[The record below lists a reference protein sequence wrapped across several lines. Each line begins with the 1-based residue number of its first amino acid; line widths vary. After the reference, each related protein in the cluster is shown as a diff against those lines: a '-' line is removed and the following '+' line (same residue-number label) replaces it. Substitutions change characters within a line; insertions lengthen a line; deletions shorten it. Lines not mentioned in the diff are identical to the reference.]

1 MFRLIEKRCGSIE
14 LPSGRTT
21 YVALQH
27 RAKARWGPRHKKKRN
42 VSMFVSMMNGLDRT
56 LMIAAV
62 VMAALPIAA
71 LVAGGAFA

>member
-1 MFRLIEKRCGSIE
+1 
-14 LPSGRTT
+14 
-21 YVALQH
+21 
-27 RAKARWGPRHKKKRN
+27 
-42 VSMFVSMMNGLDRT
+42 MFVSMMNGLDRT